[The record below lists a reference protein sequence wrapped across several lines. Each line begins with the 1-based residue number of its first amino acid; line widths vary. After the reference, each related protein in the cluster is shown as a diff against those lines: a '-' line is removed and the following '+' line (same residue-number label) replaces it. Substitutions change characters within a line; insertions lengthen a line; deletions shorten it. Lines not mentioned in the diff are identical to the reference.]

1 MDIITGYTGSPHV
14 TAEQDRDVN
23 IGIFGA
29 ESYVLR
35 TGSRLKAEVSSNNEI
50 KVRDGV
56 IMHQGCAASIKKNT
70 YDSLTIANGS
80 QGMKRVDLIV
90 ARYSRDQN
98 TKEESLVL
106 KVIQG
111 TPKESGPAVPGYT
124 TGDIQAGDLI
134 ADMPLYQVTLNGLNI
149 TEVKQLFATQ
159 DSIAELSSNLV
170 NAKNELTNIS
180 NKLTALSDSI
190 NNLGSTKTVKLANKS
205 SSNGVATYTDY
216 VTLPSAG
223 SYVIYCNATMS
234 GTPTSGVSNLGIQV
248 NGTDGTGGFHSV
260 GSCSHNGVS
269 IDLNGFYVLTT
280 KAANEKIRLRLY
292 QNGGYAETWKNI
304 SVYYKKIL

>member
-35 TGSRLKAEVSSNNEI
+35 TGSQLKAEVSSNNEI

-124 TGDIQAGDLI
+124 IGDIQAGDLI

-159 DSIAELSSNLV
+159 DSIAELSSNL
-170 NAKNELTNIS
+170 AKANDSITTINNKLISIVERGVKNGYNYIKYSNGDAVVWCKYTWNTNIDTSWYGLYFVSSKAVDFPFTFKEAPLIIVSPGTTNELYWTGINEVS
-180 NKLTALSDSI
+180 TTGYKLTAYS
-190 NNLGSTKTVKLANKS
+190 VKKGMCYS
-205 SSNGVATYTDY
+205 Q
-216 VTLPSAG
+216 
-223 SYVIYCNATMS
+223 CNMLII
-234 GTPTSGVSNLGIQV
+234 G
-248 NGTDGTGGFHSV
+248 
-260 GSCSHNGVS
+260 
-269 IDLNGFYVLTT
+269 
-280 KAANEKIRLRLY
+280 K
-292 QNGGYAETWKNI
+292 WK
-304 SVYYKKIL
+304 

>member
-35 TGSRLKAEVSSNNEI
+35 TGSQLKAEVSSNNEI

-124 TGDIQAGDLI
+124 IGDIQAGDLI

-159 DSIAELSSNLV
+159 DSIAELSSNLTKTNTVLENRKPIIVDSTAQGTV
-170 NAKNELTNIS
+170 NWDTNSFLKAGITYAFIVIVSSNIS
-180 NKLTALSDSI
+180 SESYKQEIACALNNVNMGNNGNYYKLV
-190 NNLGSTKTVKLANKS
+190 STFAGKCSKGDKLHI
-205 SSNGVATYTDY
+205 T
-216 VTLPSAG
+216 
-223 SYVIYCNATMS
+223 SY
-234 GTPTSGVSNLGIQV
+234 
-248 NGTDGTGGFHSV
+248 
-260 GSCSHNGVS
+260 
-269 IDLNGFYVLTT
+269 
-280 KAANEKIRLRLY
+280 K
-292 QNGGYAETWKNI
+292 NGGSWTLFATRAI
-304 SVYYKKIL
+304 FIPVS

>member
-35 TGSRLKAEVSSNNEI
+35 TGSQLKAEVSSNNEI

-124 TGDIQAGDLI
+124 IGDIQAGDLI

-159 DSIAELSSNLV
+159 DSIAELSSNLYETYIDSST
-170 NAKNELTNIS
+170 KNICIRFPKNRIQICVG
-180 NKLTALSDSI
+180 SI
-190 NNLGSTKTVKLANKS
+190 NVYATLTK
-205 SSNGVATYTDY
+205 NGAGYT
-216 VTLPSAG
+216 
-223 SYVIYCNATMS
+223 
-234 GTPTSGVSNLGIQV
+234 
-248 NGTDGTGGFHSV
+248 
-260 GSCSHNGVS
+260 GVS
-269 IDLNGFYVLTT
+269 IKITQAEFLKPFKSLRACTVTPNDGDWIIVLGKQMKESGFVQ
-280 KAANEKIRLRLY
+280 LRL
-292 QNGGYAETWKNI
+292 GYFNAYSNKSFWMDYVAVGT
-304 SVYYKKIL
+304 Y

>member
-170 NAKNELTNIS
+170 KTAVYMNNGAYNIAPS
-180 NKLTALSDSI
+180 NSEF
-190 NNLGSTKTVKLANKS
+190 
-205 SSNGVATYTDY
+205 
-216 VTLPSAG
+216 
-223 SYVIYCNATMS
+223 
-234 GTPTSGVSNLGIQV
+234 Q
-248 NGTDGTGGFHSV
+248 GTDFS
-260 GSCSHNGVS
+260 
-269 IDLNGFYVLTT
+269 
-280 KAANEKIRLRLY
+280 
-292 QNGGYAETWKNI
+292 
-304 SVYYKKIL
+304 KKILDNIGLVHNYDATNYKHTFTVPQDGIYLIHAYMNFQPGVAKQLSLYAKLERNNVEQSRQSKLIGPYNGADFMFLNEINAGDKIRFTVLQNSGNVIQVSGGCRLNIIRMGK